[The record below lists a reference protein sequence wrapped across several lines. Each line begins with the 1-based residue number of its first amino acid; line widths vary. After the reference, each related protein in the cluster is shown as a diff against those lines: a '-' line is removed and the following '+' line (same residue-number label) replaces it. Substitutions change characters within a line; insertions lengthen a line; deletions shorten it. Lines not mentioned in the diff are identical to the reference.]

1 MCFAGSP
8 PKDNSAEI
16 ARQQEAERQDRINAG
31 RAKIDE
37 TFGQFN
43 EPFFDERQKSYTGYF
58 MPQLDDQ
65 YHDTRRKAVLSLART
80 GNLNSG
86 SGARQLGDLQEQ
98 YELNRGAIADKSLD
112 FGNQARTS
120 VENARQDLYTT
131 NRASADPSGAAA
143 SALSRAGTLTT
154 APAFSPL
161 GNVFADFINNISR
174 GVKFEREG
182 LRGLNTGLFP
192 ADKRS
197 VTNVRT

>member
-1 MCFAGSP
+1 MCGGSP

-16 ARQQEAERQDRINAG
+16 ARQQEAERQERISAG
-31 RAKIDE
+31 RTKIDE
-37 TFGQFN
+37 TFSQFDD
-43 EPFFDERQKSYTGYF
+43 PFYEGRQKSYTGYF

-65 YHDTRRKAVLSLART
+65 YHDANRKLTLSLART

-86 SGARQLGDLQEQ
+86 SGARQIGDLREN
-98 YELNRGAIADKSLD
+98 YELNRGMVADKALD
-112 FGNQARTS
+112 FGNKARTD

-143 SALSRAGTLTT
+143 SALARVGTLTT

-174 GVKFEREG
+174 GVKYEREG
-182 LRGLNTGLFP
+182 YRGLNTGLFP
-192 ADKRS
+192 ADKKS
-197 VTNVRT
+197 WETVQ